1 MRDESKYKW
10 TDMCDCFLI
19 KNRKKSN
26 KLNKM
31 CKI

>member
-19 KNRKKSN
+19 KNGKESN
-26 KLNKM
+26 NKT
-31 CKI
+31 K